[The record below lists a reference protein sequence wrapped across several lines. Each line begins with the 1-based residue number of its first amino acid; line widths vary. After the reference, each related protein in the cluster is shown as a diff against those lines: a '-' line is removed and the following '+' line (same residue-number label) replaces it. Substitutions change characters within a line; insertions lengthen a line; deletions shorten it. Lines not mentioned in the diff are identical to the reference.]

1 MKKVIL
7 AEDIKALLER
17 EHSFL
22 NRSDCTIFTA
32 STNEQAL
39 SIHRTEKAD
48 LIIANLDMPG
58 MSGEMLSSLIR
69 DNKELCNVS
78 LIIICSNTESELK
91 RCLKC
96 RANAFVTAPINN
108 AVLLQE
114 AHQLL
119 HIAPRKSCRVPLS
132 IKISG
137 TSKDRLFTAFVENIS
152 VSGMLL
158 HCDTLLSEG
167 DALTCSF
174 YLPDSKHIT
183 SDAEVVRILEKV
195 TEHDVNCYGIK
206 FIDLSSDF
214 SSAIEAFVEK
224 KLRRQLA

>member
-17 EHSFL
+17 ERSFL
-22 NRSDCTIFTA
+22 NRSDIAIFTA
-32 STNEQAL
+32 SSNEQAL
-39 SIHRTEKAD
+39 SIHRAEKAD

-58 MSGEMLSSLIR
+58 MSGETLSSLIR
-69 DNKELCNVS
+69 EDNELCGVS
-78 LIIICSNTESELK
+78 LMIVCANTESELK
-91 RCLKC
+91 RCLQC

-114 AHQLL
+114 AHHLL
-119 HIAPRKSCRVPLS
+119 HVAPRKSFRVPLS
-132 IKISG
+132 IKVLG
-137 TSKDRLFTAFVENIS
+137 TSKDANFTAFGENIS

-158 HCDTLLSEG
+158 HCETLLSEG
-167 DALTCSF
+167 DTVTCSF

-195 TEHDVNCYGIK
+195 TEHDANCYGVR
-206 FIDLSSDF
+206 FIDLSKDF
-214 SSAIEAFVEK
+214 SSAIETFVEK
-224 KLRRQLA
+224 KLHEQFA